1 MESIQMPALAFN
13 HGSGSGSGVTD
24 FLQAYSQ
31 LLPQAPTGIL
41 VVEAHMKHETSQPV
55 QIVGDSA
62 LAARVAA
69 CLQVQGIP
77 SRLSPAGSQ
86 PRGAHGIDDATL
98 AFQSVPLVAIS
109 VAANG
114 ADARQ
119 SLSCGQALAPLREQG
134 VLILG
139 SGVPAFHNFD
149 LLRHGPKEVERV
161 TAAFGGWLTDVLA
174 IEDSQARLQ
183 ALSKWQEA
191 DSAQQCHPGHD
202 THFSP
207 TLVVAGTCLEPG
219 RPVHASTHRNIIPE
233 AGPGGWPLM
242 RHFEF
247 R

>member
-1 MESIQMPALAFN
+1 MPALAFN
-13 HGSGSGSGVTD
+13 HGSGSGSAVTD
-24 FLQAYSQ
+24 FLQTYAQ

-62 LAARVAA
+62 LAARVAG
-69 CLQVQGIP
+69 CLHAQEIP
-77 SRLSPAGSQ
+77 SRLSPADSRH

-98 AFQSVPLVAIS
+98 AFKSVPLVAIS

-191 DSAQQCHPGHD
+191 APSAQQCHPGHD

-207 TLVVAGTCLEPG
+207 TLVVAGACLEPG
-219 RPVHASTHRNIIPE
+219 LPVHASTHRNIIPE
-233 AGPGGWPLM
+233 AGPEGWPLM